1 MKLSEK
7 AQTSINK
14 VIAQFQTG
22 DLSAI
27 SKVVR
32 IQLDSAA
39 PAQAWS
45 LSNKVLAFIQAGE
58 LDCRGFRQWQDL
70 GRTVKK
76 GCRAVYIIRPLT
88 IKKENENDQ
97 KERICIGFS
106 AIPVFAASDT
116 EGEELPY
123 TGQSQE
129 FPPLLGVAKKFG
141 ISVAYIPI
149 TSDKLGDAD
158 THGQKIRLGSR
169 DPSIFFHELAHAI
182 HARIE
187 GELQGGQHTDQETI
201 AEFTAAVLMDFY
213 SFGDHTGN
221 AWNYIAQYSS
231 DPLTAITKALGTVEK
246 ILSVLL
252 EKEGVL

>member
-7 AQTSINK
+7 AQSSINK
-14 VIAQFQTG
+14 VIAQFQAG

-32 IQLDSAA
+32 IQLDPAA
-39 PAQAWS
+39 PAYAWS

-58 LDCRGFRQWQDL
+58 LDCRGFHQWQEL
-70 GRTVKK
+70 GRTVRK
-76 GCRAVYIIRPLT
+76 GSRAVYIIRPLT
-88 IKKENENDQ
+88 IKKENEDNQ
-97 KERICIGFS
+97 EERICIGFS
-106 AIPVFAASDT
+106 AIPIFAASDT
-116 EGEELPY
+116 EGKELPY
-123 TGQSQE
+123 ISQSQD
-129 FPPLLGVAKKFG
+129 FPPLLEVAKKFG
-141 ISVAYIPI
+141 INVAYVPVAGRMI
-149 TSDKLGDAD
+149 GDTD
-158 THGQKIRLGSR
+158 TQGVKIRLGSH
-169 DPSIFFHELAHAI
+169 DPRIFFHELAHAI

-213 SFGDHTGN
+213 GLGDNTGN
-221 AWNYIAQYSS
+221 AWNYIAKYST

-252 EKEGVL
+252 ESE